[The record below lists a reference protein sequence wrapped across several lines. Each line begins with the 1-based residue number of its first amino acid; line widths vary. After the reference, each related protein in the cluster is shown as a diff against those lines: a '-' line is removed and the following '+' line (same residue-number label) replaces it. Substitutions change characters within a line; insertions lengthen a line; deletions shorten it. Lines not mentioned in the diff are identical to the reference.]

1 MKFKIYI
8 GILLSIT
15 LFSCTEKYDVDL
27 VDGASNRLV
36 VEGSITSEFKIHQV
50 TLSRTGAYFRNE
62 PAVRELNATVTITD
76 GDTVINLFDEQ
87 NDGVY
92 LTDKEIAGKPG
103 NTYTLNVTL
112 SNGEVYTAIEFMK
125 PILPMDSMNYQY
137 KKSDFPFDENYY
149 YNFLI
154 YFQEPPAEGDYYQW
168 ELFLDN
174 EHISDTLRTKTIE
187 SDELYNGSYIA
198 DLAIYQIPAYKIEQ
212 DTVFALLQML
222 SISKEKYDYCRAILL
237 ETDYSGGGFGGPPS
251 NVPSNISNGALG
263 FFSASAVSEI
273 EMTIYKV
280 NKDVK
285 SKASGKYQKWIK
297 NKPN

>member
-8 GILLSIT
+8 GIILSIT
-15 LFSCTEKYDVDL
+15 FFSCTEKFDVDL

-36 VEGSITSEFKIHQV
+36 VEGSITSEFKVHQV
-50 TLSRTGAYFRNE
+50 ILSRTGAYFRNE
-62 PAVRELNATVTITD
+62 PAARELNAIVTITD

-92 LTDKEIAGKPG
+92 QTDKEIAGKPG
-103 NTYTLNVTL
+103 NTYTLNITL
-112 SNGEVYTAIEFMK
+112 SNGEVYTASEFMK
-125 PILPMDSMNYQY
+125 PISPMDSMNYQY

-154 YFQEPPAEGDYYQW
+154 YVQEPPTKGDYYQW

-174 EHISDTLRTKTIE
+174 VHISDTLRMKTFV
-187 SDELYNGSYIA
+187 SDEMVNGAYVA
-198 DLAIYQIPAYKIEQ
+198 DWAVYQIPDYKIEK
-212 DTVFALLQML
+212 DTVSALLQML
-222 SISKEKYDYCRAILL
+222 SISKEKYDYYMAVLL
-237 ETDYSGGGFGGPPS
+237 ETDFSGAGFSGPPS

-263 FFSASAVSEI
+263 FFSASAVSEM

-280 NKDVK
+280 NKDAK
-285 SKASGKYQKWIK
+285 SITSAQNQKRI
-297 NKPN
+297 